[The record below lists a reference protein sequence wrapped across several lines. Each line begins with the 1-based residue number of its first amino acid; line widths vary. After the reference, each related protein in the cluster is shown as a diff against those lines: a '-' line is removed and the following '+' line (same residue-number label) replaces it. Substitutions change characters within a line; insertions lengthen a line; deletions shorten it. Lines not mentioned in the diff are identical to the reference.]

1 MNAITRRLRK
11 LEDIRTRR
19 QAEQRLNPA
28 WQIAESRRTRLI
40 AEGRDPGPDL
50 PVERYIDFDTPLLL
64 DADVMARARAR
75 QLAQSA
81 EPD

>member
-11 LEDIRTRR
+11 LEDIRIRR

-28 WQIAESRRTRLI
+28 WQIADSRRKRLI

-50 PVERYIDFDTPLLL
+50 QLARYIDFDTPLLL
-64 DADVMARARAR
+64 DAGAMARARAR
-75 QLAQSA
+75 RLAQDS
-81 EPD
+81 EPE